1 MDVRALGSYY
11 PQTASLPYASGHP
24 LTISGRSHNFAACR
38 AVYINDGTANHDLQV
53 VFADG
58 LGIPVTLKRVTPND
72 LLPLSIVTISGAQTT
87 VAEVVLLY

>member
-11 PQTASLPYASGHP
+11 SQTASLPYASGCAI
-24 LTISGRSHNFAACR
+24 TVSGRSHNFPACR

-58 LGIPVTLKRVTPND
+58 LGVPVTLKRVTPND
-72 LLPLSIVTISGAQTT
+72 LLPISVVTISGAQTT
-87 VAEVVLLY
+87 VTDIVLLY

>member
-11 PQTASLPYASGHP
+11 SQTASLPYASGYA
-24 LTISGRSHNFAACR
+24 LTISGQSHNFPACR

-58 LGIPVTLKRVTPND
+58 LGVPVTLKKVTPND
-72 LLPLSIVTISGAQTT
+72 LLPLSIVTISGARST